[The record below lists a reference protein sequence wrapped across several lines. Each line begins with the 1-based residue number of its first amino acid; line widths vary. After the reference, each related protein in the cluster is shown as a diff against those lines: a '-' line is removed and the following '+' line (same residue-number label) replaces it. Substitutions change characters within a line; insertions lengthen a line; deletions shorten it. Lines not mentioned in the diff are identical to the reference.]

1 VRQTTPSDAHA
12 RSTRESI
19 VYLLVH
25 AIDGAALRTP
35 ELQTCLSWLA
45 SSPRIHVVASLEHI
59 NGCALWKET
68 DALRFQWI
76 AHSVDSLRAYTSEIE
91 LRLVKRARVGD
102 LAASSGVKFILQ
114 SLTPTDVGTL
124 QEVARQQLASSSSS
138 KGAGSRRQKQSAG
151 AKAVVHQSVFD
162 ACRKKLLHTSVQSMK
177 NSVKCLEDHG
187 LLRLVRVQDAEYLEI
202 PLGEDVIKSEI
213 LQIAGDVDKKS

>member
-1 VRQTTPSDAHA
+1 MS
-12 RSTRESI
+12 ESI
-19 VYLLVH
+19 AYLVVH

-45 SSPRIHVVASLEHI
+45 SSPRIHLVASLEHI
-59 NGCALWKET
+59 NGCAMWKET

-76 AHSVDSLRAYTSEIE
+76 AHSVNSLRAYSSEIE
-91 LRLVKRARVGD
+91 LRLVKRARAGD

-124 QEVARQQLASSSSS
+124 QEVARQQLANSSS
-138 KGAGSRRQKQSAG
+138 GGRTTNSRRQKQA
-151 AKAVVHQSVFD
+151 AANAVVYQSVFD

-187 LLRLVRVQDAEYLEI
+187 LLRLMRVQDAEHLEI

-213 LQIAGDVDKKS
+213 LQIAGDPSKKI